1 MHMKKILLIGMADS
15 VHLANWLQN
24 LSALP
29 VNVTLVSSSPHR
41 RVHPKIVALIGSPN
55 QAGMS
60 LAMPNWSRNFGLLL
74 WMLDRFLGEQFR
86 GVLVRNLIQ
95 KLKPDLIHVVE
106 FQHAGYILLRALS
119 KPVSGERPK
128 IMSSNYGSDI
138 YWFRKFPKHKRRIS
152 ALLKITDHYTS
163 ECARDVALAKELGF
177 IGTSTLIPNTGGVSE
192 DLLTG
197 HQNAPDA
204 SSRRAIVLKGYQN
217 KFGQALQGVS
227 SLFRLRKSLRSIEIV
242 SVSTNI
248 ITAVSL
254 VVLQIFSGLKITV
267 HLKGA
272 LTNAE
277 VLSLMSKARVYVGL
291 SKSDGIST
299 SLLEAMAMG
308 AFPIQTGTSCA
319 EEWVEN
325 GKSGA
330 IVSLGK
336 KDEIDNWIRKAVSDD
351 HLVNRAQQINAS
363 TILEKYTR
371 SIMASKVEAL
381 YSKTL

>member
-29 VNVTLVSSSPHR
+29 LNVTLVSSSPHR

-60 LAMPNWSRNFGLLL
+60 LTMPNWSKNFGLLL
-74 WMLDRFLGEQFR
+74 WALDRFLGEQFR

-119 KPVSGERPK
+119 KPLPGQRPK

-163 ECARDVALAKELGF
+163 ECARDFALAIELGF
-177 IGTSTLIPNTGGVSE
+177 TGTSTLIPNTGGVSE

-197 HQNAPDA
+197 HQNGPDA
-204 SSRRAIVLKGYQN
+204 SIRRLIVLKGYQN
-217 KFGQALQGVS
+217 KFGQALQGVG
-227 SLFRLRKSLRSIEIV
+227 SLFRLRESLRSIEIV

-319 EEWVEN
+319 EEWIEN

>member
-24 LSALP
+24 MAALP

-41 RVHPKIVALIGSPN
+41 RVHPKIVALIGARN

-60 LAMPNWSRNFGLLL
+60 LTMPNWSRNFGLLL
-74 WMLDRFLGEQFR
+74 WTLDRFLGEQFR
-86 GVLVRNLIQ
+86 GRLVRNLIQ

-119 KPVSGERPK
+119 KPFPGQRPK
-128 IMSSNYGSDI
+128 VMSSNYGSDI
-138 YWFRKFPKHKRRIS
+138 YWFRKFPNHKRKIS
-152 ALLKITDHYTS
+152 ALLKVTNHYTS
-163 ECARDVALAKELGF
+163 ECARDITLAKELGF
-177 IGTSTLIPNTGGVSE
+177 NGTSTLIPNTGGVSE
-192 DLLTG
+192 ELLARD
-197 HQNAPDA
+197 QNGSDA
-204 SSRRAIVLKGYQN
+204 SSRRLLVLKGYQN
-217 KFGQALQGVS
+217 KFGQALQGVG
-227 SLFRLRKSLRSIEIV
+227 SLFRLRQSLRGFEIV

-254 VVLQIFSGLKITV
+254 VVLKIFSGLKISL

-272 LTNAE
+272 LTNTE
-277 VLSLMSKARVYVGL
+277 VLSLMSRARVYVGL

-319 EEWVEN
+319 SEWFEN

-330 IVSLGK
+330 IVALGK
-336 KDEIDNWIRKAVSDD
+336 NDEIDEWIRKAVSDD
-351 HLVNRAQQINAS
+351 HLVDKAQQINAS
-363 TILEKYTR
+363 TILERYTR
-371 SIMASKVEAL
+371 SVMASKVEDL
-381 YSKTL
+381 YSNTL